1 MSLDLCVKL
10 KFLVL
15 VLATGAGLLTAQSS
29 HAQTVRS
36 AAGLDQLSILIAL
49 TAFRQ
54 DLGGNLNPNVAGSF
68 PSGRREINWD
78 AVPNQFASP
87 NNLPLNFF
95 NVNSPRGAVFN
106 TPGTGVQVSANAV
119 PGPIEFGNINATY
132 PGLFETFSP
141 QRLFAPIGSN
151 MVDVLFFVPGSN
163 TPALTNGFG
172 AVFTDVDL
180 LNTTSMS
187 FFGVNNNL
195 LGTFF
200 APALPGDETFS
211 FLGVSFADSQI
222 SRVRITLGNSPF
234 GPNETPLL
242 DIVALDDF
250 IYGEPR
256 SVAVVPI
263 PAVGAGLPA
272 LLALGGFVVWARRRK
287 AAA

>member
-1 MSLDLCVKL
+1 MALELCVKL
-10 KFLVL
+10 KFVVL
-15 VLATGAGLLTAQSS
+15 VLAMGAGLLTAQSS
-29 HAQTVRS
+29 HAQLARS
-36 AAGLDQLSILIAL
+36 AAGLDQLSILGAL
-49 TAFRQ
+49 FAFRQ
-54 DLGGNLNPNVAGSF
+54 DLGGALNPNVAGSF

-78 AVPNQFASP
+78 GVPDQFASP
-87 NNLPLNFF
+87 NNLPPNFF
-95 NVNSPRGAVFN
+95 NVNSPRGAVFT

-151 MVDVLFFVPGSN
+151 MVDVLFFVPGST

-180 LNTTSMS
+180 FNTTSMS
-187 FFGVNNNL
+187 FFGVNNDL

-200 APALPGDETFS
+200 APALPGVETFS
-211 FLGVSFADSQI
+211 FLGVSFADPLI
-222 SRVRITLGNSPF
+222 SRVRITLGNSPL

-256 SVAVVPI
+256 NASVVPI

-272 LLALGGFVVWARRRK
+272 LLALGGFLWARRRK